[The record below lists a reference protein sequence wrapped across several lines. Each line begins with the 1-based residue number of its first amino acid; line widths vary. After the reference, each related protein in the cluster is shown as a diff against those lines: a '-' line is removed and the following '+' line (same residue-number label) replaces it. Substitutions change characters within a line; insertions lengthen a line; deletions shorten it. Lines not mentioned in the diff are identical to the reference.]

1 MEAIRIFFSYPITIL
16 IIKILVVYLILP
28 LILLVIIYAELKIL
42 AHIQHRLGPMVT
54 GGFHGWLQP
63 VADGLKFFLKEDI
76 IPTAADKW
84 IFFLAPLVFLI
95 PAFMVFVA
103 LPISGYLVVENMDL
117 GLFYVIAIAAVAVIG
132 LVMAG
137 WGSGNKYSLMGSL
150 RAVAQV
156 ISYEL
161 PLAISAIGVAMMAG
175 SLNLITIG
183 QKQSVWWLGFIPS
196 WYVIPQF
203 IGFAVF
209 LIAGLAELTRIP
221 FDLPQADSEIVEGPH
236 VEYSGMKFAFF
247 YFAEY
252 LNLVFLAAMITVLY
266 LGAWN
271 GPFFA
276 SPIWFLIKMGLII
289 FFIMWLR
296 GTFPRIRPDQLMEYS
311 WKILLPLSLLNILVT
326 GIFKVYF

>member
-16 IIKILVVYLILP
+16 IIKILVIYLILP

-183 QKQSVWWLGFIPS
+183 QKQSVWWFGFIPS